1 MLSKLITEEFIQII
15 DEELSWEDAIKLA
28 CKPLLK
34 NKMIEERYVD
44 AMFDMAK
51 RHGPFFD
58 IGKQI
63 AIPHARSEMGVNK
76 TSMSLLR
83 CLKPVYLL
91 DDKDHPIDIFIIIAS
106 ADNNS
111 HLTALAS
118 LSEILISDDLVNE
131 LKGLRTV
138 SDIAN
143 FFRKEEEK

>member
-1 MLSKLITEEFIQII
+1 
-15 DEELSWEDAIKLA
+15 
-28 CKPLLK
+28 
-34 NKMIEERYVD
+34 
-44 AMFDMAK
+44 
-51 RHGPFFD
+51 
-58 IGKQI
+58 
-63 AIPHARSEMGVNK
+63 
-76 TSMSLLR
+76 
-83 CLKPVYLL
+83 L